1 MTTNS
6 ASQKLYSTSFG
17 NLLAMP
23 DFVRRPRVP
32 DGKGLCYM
40 LPVTRVGD
48 VDIVIGLLDKEYDGS
63 KTDARWDG

>member
-1 MTTNS
+1 
-6 ASQKLYSTSFG
+6 
-17 NLLAMP
+17 MP

-40 LPVTRVGD
+40 LPVTREGD

-63 KTDARWDG
+63 KTDARWTSNAEISE